1 MGSDTGSVFGGNV
14 VGERVVATVTVV
26 VVSTAVES
34 ECEHALAETSIIAVA
49 TQRAPRVPA
58 RATRGA

>member
-1 MGSDTGSVFGGNV
+1 MQLPSAPVAKARPVIGNHL
-14 VGERVVATVTVV
+14 ATVTVV
-26 VVSTAVES
+26 VVPTAVES
-34 ECEHALAETSIIAVA
+34 ECEHAVTETSIIAVA